1 MNGVSLGLDKTWCLS
16 QSINREHLDQGTLAV
31 CGSLDISHIS
41 NMSILED

>member
-1 MNGVSLGLDKTWCLS
+1 MNGVSLGLDKSGC